1 MDVEGYREYLETE
14 GDGHHVVIEERN
26 GTVESI
32 HRAHVAVVNPAGD
45 LLYSSG
51 DPEFYTYSR
60 SCIKPFQMIP
70 IMAGGA
76 AELYGYTDEEIAM
89 IAGSHSGEPEHL
101 EHVRSIIRRSGITED
116 MLRCGP
122 HPPFHRP
129 SAKALKGEFEP
140 IHNNCSAK
148 HASVLGLCKMKGWP
162 MDTYLEPTHP
172 IQKEILKVFKNLT
185 GDGDIALGS
194 DGCAIPNYAMS
205 IRTMAHLFAILGN
218 SNEKP
223 YADHISRIRESMLK
237 NPYLVSGT
245 ERFDNLAMNAL
256 PGILITKGGASGV
269 QAASLRTDRGWIGI
283 ALKVEDGLYTA
294 VPPLLIHILKEMGY
308 QVSGKIEELY
318 RRTPIKNTRDDVVG
332 SFVPMGK
339 MKKNPTF
346 IPK

>member
-1 MDVEGYREYLETE
+1 MDVEGYLEQIRSR

-26 GTVESI
+26 GTVESV
-32 HRAHVAVVNPAGD
+32 HRAHIAVVNPDGD

-51 DPEFYTYSR
+51 DPEFHTYSR

-70 IMAGGA
+70 IMTEGA

-101 EHVRSIIRRSGITED
+101 EHVRSIIGKSDINED

-122 HPPFHRP
+122 HPPFHKP
-129 SAKALKGEFEP
+129 TAKALNGEFKP

-148 HASVLGLCKMKGWP
+148 HASVLGLCRLKGWP
-162 MDTYLEPTHP
+162 TDSYLEPAHP
-172 IQKEILKVFKNLT
+172 IQKEILEVFRNLT
-185 GDGDIALGS
+185 GVEDVALGS

-205 IRTMAHLFAILGN
+205 IRAMAHLFAILGN
-218 SNEKP
+218 SDSKP
-223 YADHISRIRESMLK
+223 YADHIRRIRDSMLK
-237 NPYLVSGT
+237 KPYLVSGT
-245 ERFDNLAMNAL
+245 DRFDNLAMKAL

-269 QAASLRTDRGWIGI
+269 QAASLKTDRGWVGI
-283 ALKVEDGLYTA
+283 TLKIEDGLYTA

-308 QVSGKIEELY
+308 QVSGKISDLY
-318 RRTPIKNTRDDVVG
+318 RRTPIKNTRNEVVG

-339 MKKNPTF
+339 MMEN
-346 IPK
+346 